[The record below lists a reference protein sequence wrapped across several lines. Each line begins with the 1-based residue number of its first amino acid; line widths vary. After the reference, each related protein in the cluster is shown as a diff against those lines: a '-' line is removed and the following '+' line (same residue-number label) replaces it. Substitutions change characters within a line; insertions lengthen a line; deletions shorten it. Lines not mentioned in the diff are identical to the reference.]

1 MKSTKFLL
9 SLLAFTM
16 VAWTSS
22 AREASAAG
30 PALAIV
36 VPDASP
42 LQDIS
47 MANLKEL
54 FLLEVLQVPGSA
66 AKVKFF
72 AMPDNSPAQKIA
84 LSVIYKMSAA
94 DLKRL
99 WLKKVFRNE
108 IATEPTS
115 VSGAGALGS
124 AIAGQKGGVGYCLNS
139 EIPAGLRAVKVDGKS
154 PEDAGYSL
162 VE

>member
-9 SLLAFTM
+9 LSLMAFAM
-16 VAWTSS
+16 AAWTRP
-22 AREASAAG
+22 APAAG

-36 VPDASP
+36 VPDASS

-54 FLLEVLQVPGSA
+54 FLLEVLQVPGTD
-66 AKVKFF
+66 AKLKFF
-72 AMPDNSPAQKIA
+72 AMPDNSPAHKIA
-84 LSVIYKMSAA
+84 LSVIYGMSAA

-124 AIAGQKGGVGYCLNS
+124 AIAGQKGGVGYCLLS
-139 EIPAGLRAVKVDGKS
+139 EIPAGMRAVKVDGKL
-154 PEDAGYSL
+154 PGDAGYSL